1 MEGNPGGESEKTI
14 GSWLD
19 KGGRER
25 LLVATKVAQHPEL
38 PGPYAGNVA
47 AATVASLTR
56 LGTDYIDLYYAHQYD
71 PHTPIAE
78 SAAAVDALVRSV
90 KIRHIGLFNFPAG
103 KIDKWFAVSAAEG
116 FAASLA
122 FQPKC
127 NLVSP
132 SRNPGFLDCVPA
144 RNFEPG

>member
-1 MEGNPGGESEKTI
+1 MEGNPGGESEKII

-38 PGPYAGNVA
+38 PEPSVGNMA

-78 SAAAVDALVRSV
+78 SAAAFDALVRSG
-90 KIRHIGLFNFPAG
+90 KIRHIGFPT
-103 KIDKWFAVSAAEG
+103 
-116 FAASLA
+116 SL
-122 FQPKC
+122 
-127 NLVSP
+127 
-132 SRNPGFLDCVPA
+132 PA
-144 RNFEPG
+144 RSIGGSPFRLLRVLPLHWHCSQSATR